1 MKLLKYISIIAVLGF
16 ILVSVLA
23 RVPAV
28 QDRLMLRFVQTL
40 GSSTADLNDNSL
52 SAVVCGSRS
61 PLPSPGRAQT
71 CILVNA
77 GGNYY
82 VVDIGD
88 GSASNLNNWRIDTN
102 KIKATLLTHLHSD
115 HISDL
120 ADLHLMTWVNSS
132 HTKKEGLKSPE
143 HRSRHALGR
152 VPVLEDGDISIFESG
167 AIIDYVLERHKNG
180 GLKPSSDSSEFPF
193 YLQWYHYC
201 EGMVMPPMNQIVVQ
215 TILLPPDRRDE
226 TVLNQ
231 AKNLL
236 TKSLAPVNEN
246 LADKDYLIGDFS
258 AADLMLGHSCFMAN
272 RLGCVSEEMQNIK
285 ER

>member
-1 MKLLKYISIIAVLGF
+1 MLKVHFVAGTRAGRVVWLLEELG
-16 ILVSVLA
+16 L
-23 RVPAV
+23 
-28 QDRLMLRFVQTL
+28 DYE
-40 GSSTADLNDNSL
+40 
-52 SAVVCGSRS
+52 
-61 PLPSPGRAQT
+61 
-71 CILVNA
+71 VN
-77 GGNYY
+77 
-82 VVDIGD
+82 IMPF
-88 GSASNLNNWRIDTN
+88 T
-102 KIKATLLTHLHSD
+102 
-115 HISDL
+115 
-120 ADLHLMTWVNSS
+120 
-132 HTKKEGLKSPE
+132 KEGLKSPE

-180 GLKPSSDSSEFPF
+180 GLKTSSDAPEFPF

-246 LADKDYLIGDFS
+246 LANKDYLIGDFS

-272 RLGCVSEEMQNIK
+272 RLGCVNDEMKSIK
-285 ER
+285 DYVARINDRPAFQKAITMGE